1 MTIAENSEIR
11 VFELLGV
18 FDFTWTALI
27 SVHKKTDWRKYY
39 YIILLRLRLLERHSH
54 QHNHDNRLTT
64 LYISI
69 SQVRGH
75 HSPNQGSHRV

>member
-27 SVHKKTDWRKYY
+27 SVHKKKNGLEK
-39 YIILLRLRLLERHSH
+39 ILLYHFITFEAFRKTQS
-54 QHNHDNRLTT
+54 
-64 LYISI
+64 SA
-69 SQVRGH
+69 
-75 HSPNQGSHRV
+75 

>member
-27 SVHKKTDWRKYY
+27 SVHKKDGLEK
-39 YIILLRLRLLERHSH
+39 ILLYHFITFEAFRKTQS
-54 QHNHDNRLTT
+54 
-64 LYISI
+64 SA
-69 SQVRGH
+69 
-75 HSPNQGSHRV
+75 